1 MTGPI
6 RRRPNPS
13 RSELGTETPS
23 EKMGGRL
30 HPQPRARRVFGAVD
44 LAGGRTHEGV
54 HSWKNKLPDR
64 VAAPAQMGSALRLVM
79 ERVRN

>member
-30 HPQPRARRVFGAVD
+30 HPHPRARRVFGAVD
-44 LAGGRTHEGV
+44 LSGGRTRGFIRGKTNFQTEWLLLLKRAV
-54 HSWKNKLPDR
+54 LWDW
-64 VAAPAQMGSALRLVM
+64 
-79 ERVRN
+79 